1 MAANSHPCS
10 NRLRVYF
17 FNSTY
22 QKPIIDG
29 EQRMNDRRG
38 ISIWHVVLTVIAI
51 VALSLQQV
59 AQAQGMRR
67 TPEGRAKILKDSL
80 SLSDEQTSKITKIY
94 EAQQKEMMEKMGEL
108 QGDRDAMRQLM
119 QEVMTKTNKQ
129 IEALLTKDQLK
140 KFQELVKQQ
149 MQMRGRMQQRR
160 QGS

>member
-1 MAANSHPCS
+1 MN
-10 NRLRVYF
+10 NR
-17 FNSTY
+17 
-22 QKPIIDG
+22 K
-29 EQRMNDRRG
+29 G

-67 TPEGRAKILKDSL
+67 TPEERAKILKDSL

-129 IEALLTKDQLK
+129 IEAVLTKEQLK

>member
-1 MAANSHPCS
+1 MN
-10 NRLRVYF
+10 NR
-17 FNSTY
+17 
-22 QKPIIDG
+22 K
-29 EQRMNDRRG
+29 G
-38 ISIWHVVLTVIAI
+38 ISIWYVVLTVIAI

-67 TPEGRAKILKDSL
+67 TPEERAKILKDSL

-129 IEALLTKDQLK
+129 IEAVLTKEQLK